1 MLTVGVIG
9 NEACDADSIVAA
21 VVLAWFLNTT
31 SHDRHHIPLIQCP
44 LDDLPIRLD
53 FQEIARIAGLDVSK
67 LGLKSLEDQTAT
79 HGVDEWILVDH
90 NSPSLLMDRHVASAK
105 IVRIIDHHDITSD
118 AARLRISQMPDKA
131 VDIRVIGSCCS
142 IVAEYVVANIGEWNP
157 IPEESRKILHALL
170 LVILTDT
177 RHMDPGLGRTT
188 EADFQV
194 IDQIKKILGI
204 VNTFS
209 EYQRIVDSKF
219 NDEFWRKSKIS
230 TILKYD
236 FKDIELVGYS
246 SVLRSISDIDE
257 GELLDT
263 FRILGYAVY
272 VMNAGFFKNGVL
284 MSESIIFFKDSGLL
298 TAILPD
304 LLACPFRLA
313 LISKTENLVQ
323 FKVGDPSFSRKKFA
337 PFFTQLLKKYSF

>member
-1 MLTVGVIG
+1 
-9 NEACDADSIVAA
+9 
-21 VVLAWFLNTT
+21 
-31 SHDRHHIPLIQCP
+31 
-44 LDDLPIRLD
+44 
-53 FQEIARIAGLDVSK
+53 
-67 LGLKSLEDQTAT
+67 
-79 HGVDEWILVDH
+79 
-90 NSPSLLMDRHVASAK
+90 
-105 IVRIIDHHDITSD
+105 
-118 AARLRISQMPDKA
+118 MPDKA

-142 IVAEYVVANIGEWNP
+142 IVAEYVVANIGESNP

-188 EADFQV
+188 EPDFQV
-194 IDQIKKILGI
+194 IDQIKKILGT
-204 VNTFS
+204 VDTFS

-236 FKDIELVGYS
+236 FKDIERVGYS

-257 GELLDT
+257 GGLLDT

-323 FKVGDPSFSRKKFA
+323 FKVGDPCFSRKKFA
-337 PFFTQLLKKYSF
+337 PFFSQLLKKYSF